1 MTALSYASANVC
13 VFNLF
18 VSLIS
23 LCVPFQWKHTHIT
36 LIPKTVGTSD
46 HTQFR
51 PISLLSLIS
60 KVLERYVVKF
70 SLVVG
75 ANV

>member
-1 MTALSYASANVC
+1 MSAVTSAFTDYIYACIIHLALVRKFTYSWGYVTTLSYASANVC

-36 LIPKTVGTSD
+36 HPQDCGYL
-46 HTQFR
+46 
-51 PISLLSLIS
+51 
-60 KVLERYVVKF
+60 
-70 SLVVG
+70 
-75 ANV
+75 